1 MKKLSFNKVLH
12 NKKFMMVFSLVAA
25 VAIWAAVAYGPSSTI
40 TKTIK
45 GVPIN
50 VSLTNPLA
58 LEENLQLT
66 GQKEFTADIQI
77 QGPRSKVERL
87 TGSDIIL
94 TADTADVVKP
104 DKYTVA
110 VKASNLPD
118 GCEIKDT
125 TKQTITLTCDK
136 WVGNSFPVE
145 ADISGVK
152 VTDETIYRLG
162 TPMLAADFLTEG
174 KAQVKGPSGVI
185 SKIDK
190 LVAKVTAGEPI
201 ADAQVF
207 STELTAVDSEGKD
220 VDLSEC
226 TFPDAAEGKGTVNVT
241 VPVQVYRKVN
251 FTYQLE
257 NVPEYYQ
264 GVTNFFTLSPTYIEF
279 WGSPTAVESFA
290 AQVADLGKFDF
301 DNMKATDN
309 EKVIPLTIPDGITV
323 LGDVREVKAAFKLS
337 NVSSKTMDLTL
348 EMGTKGNVVIQ
359 NQPAG
364 RSVTVQD
371 KLTGIVLCGP
381 KSALNRVRASDL
393 VVTIDMANNATTGPS
408 LFQARI
414 TVKNRKD
421 IWVYYGDNKHGI
433 DVGVTVDV
441 A

>member
-25 VAIWAAVAYGPSSTI
+25 AAIWGAVAYGPSSTI
-40 TKTIK
+40 TKPIK

-50 VSLTNPLA
+50 VALTNPLA
-58 LEENLQLT
+58 EEEDLHLT
-66 GQKEFTADIQI
+66 GQKEFTADIQVE
-77 QGPRSKVERL
+77 GPRSKAERL
-87 TGSDIIL
+87 SSDDIIL

-104 DKYTVA
+104 GTYTVA
-110 VKASNLPD
+110 VKVSGLPD
-118 GCEIKDT
+118 NCEIRDN
-125 TKQTITLTCDK
+125 TKRTIRLTCDK
-136 WVGNSFPVE
+136 WISNSFPVE
-145 ADISGVK
+145 ADISGIK

-162 TPMLAADFLTEG
+162 TPMLTADFLNEG
-174 KAQVKGPSGVI
+174 KAKVRGPSGVI
-185 SKIDK
+185 GRIDK
-190 LVAKVTAGEPI
+190 LVAKVTAGDTI
-201 ADAQVF
+201 SDAQVF
-207 STELTAVDSEGKD
+207 STELTAVDSEGKA

-226 TFPDAAEGKGTVNVT
+226 TFPDAAESKGAVSVT

-264 GVTNFFTLSPTYIEF
+264 GVNNFFTLSPTYIEF

-290 AQVADLGKFDF
+290 AQVGDLGKFDF
-301 DNMKATDN
+301 DNMQATDN
-309 EKVIPLTIPDGITV
+309 EKILPLTIPDGITV
-323 LGDVREVKAAFKLS
+323 LGDVREVKAAFKLN
-337 NVSSKTMDLTL
+337 NVSSKAMDLTL
-348 EMGTKGNVVIQ
+348 EMGPKGNVIIQ

-381 KSALNRVRASDL
+381 RAALNRVKASDL
-393 VVTIDMANNATTGPS
+393 VVTIDMDNNATTGPG

-421 IWVYYGDNKHGI
+421 IWVYYGENKHGI